1 MYQST
6 AALGATTSTLALA
19 ATGFSL
25 LWFLLAAFTLISAGF
40 ALLRL
45 MPRATTNLA

>member
-6 AALGATTSTLALA
+6 AALGASTSTLALA
-19 ATGFSL
+19 VTGFSV
-25 LWFLLAAFTLISAGF
+25 LWFVLAAFTLISAGF

-45 MPRATTNLA
+45 VPRAAKNLA